1 MKRVSS
7 VAIRRARGFS
17 LVEVSLALL
26 VVSVGVLGA
35 FALIPA
41 GLSTNRIGIEETQ
54 SAMFAETVFNALRAQ
69 TRAGLWNDLV
79 DGNDLED
86 GLKLD
91 YPGTTG
97 RPMYSSAQVIRSFF
111 PPQWYTLVV
120 KAESDSN
127 IADLALKYRM
137 AIKETV
143 PGKVKRVMLEV
154 LPGEYANTDSN
165 TNAYLYCTDLL
176 NTAP

>member
-41 GLSTNRIGIEETQ
+41 SLSTNRIGIEETQ

-69 TRAGLWNDLV
+69 TCAGLWNHIV
-79 DGNDLED
+79 DRRLN
-86 GLKLD
+86 LD

-97 RPMYSSAQVIRSFF
+97 RPMYSSAQVIRSF
-111 PPQWYTLVV
+111 PPQVLPLVV

-127 IADLALKYRM
+127 IADLALRYRM
-137 AIKETV
+137 AITETV

-154 LPGEYANTDSN
+154 WPGEYANIGSN